1 MPDDDLDVLAQTL
14 AQADA
19 ERAAEL
25 AAVLDLDDAATD
37 YLDRVGE
44 LADPVTDD
52 IEAECV

>member
-44 LADPVTDD
+44 LPDPVTDD

>member
-1 MPDDDLDVLAQTL
+1 MPDDLDVLAQAL

-25 AAVLDLDDAATD
+25 AAVLDLDDATTE
-37 YLDRVGE
+37 YLGRLSE

-52 IEAECV
+52 IEVECV